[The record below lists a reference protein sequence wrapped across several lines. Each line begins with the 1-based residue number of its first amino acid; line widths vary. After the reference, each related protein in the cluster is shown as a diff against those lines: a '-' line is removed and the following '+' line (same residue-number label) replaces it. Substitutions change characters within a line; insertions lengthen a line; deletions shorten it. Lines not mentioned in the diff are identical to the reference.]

1 MNDPEW
7 KGKLRLKSNADRY
20 TTGDNEMYEMFKLI
34 YSEGTSYS
42 FPRMT
47 TRHKDAQGAQC

>member
-7 KGKLRLKSNADRY
+7 KGKLRPKSNADRY

-34 YSEGTSYS
+34 YSEGTLHS
-42 FPRMT
+42 FSRT
-47 TRHKDAQGAQC
+47 KTRHRDA